1 MLSNDRCL
9 NVPVPVT
16 FRVLIEWL
24 KHDWQDDFDI
34 VADEV
39 AEVFVVPEV

>member
-1 MLSNDRCL
+1 M
-9 NVPVPVT
+9 T

-24 KHDWQDDFDI
+24 KHDRQDNFDI

-39 AEVFVVPEV
+39 AEVFIVPEVKRSFRNLLHVMS